1 MLLQYVLLG
10 LIKLRP
16 SVSGYELK
24 SIIDRSTGYFFSASL
39 SQIYPALK
47 YLHAKGFVTYKE
59 EPLTGRQDRK
69 VYTIT
74 GKGIEELQSWLTE
87 PLEFAF
93 SMMSFQKFLLQ
104 LTFMGSVDKER
115 VLAYLRAGLEHYTR
129 EKNEF
134 TAENL
139 SVEKN
144 YIDKDQEDSKKHLII
159 WQHEFEY
166 ILQEINL
173 RINWIKSTIESIENE
188 NF

>member
-1 MLLQYVLLG
+1 MVLHHVLLG

-24 SIIDRSTGYFFSASL
+24 SIIDKSTGYFFTASL

-47 YLHAKGFVTYKE
+47 HLHNNGFVTFKE
-59 EPLTGRQDRK
+59 EPLVGKQDRK

-74 GKGIEELQSWLTE
+74 RKGKDELQAWLAE
-87 PLEFAF
+87 PMEFTF
-93 SMMSFQKFLLQ
+93 SMMSFQKFLLK
-104 LTFMGSVDKER
+104 LTFMGSADRER
-115 VLAYLRAGLEHYTR
+115 ILAYLRAGLDHYTR

-139 SVEKN
+139 SVEEN
-144 YIDKDQEDSKKHLII
+144 YIDKEQEDSGMHLLL

-166 ILQEINL
+166 ILKEIQM
-173 RINWIKSTIESIENE
+173 RINWIKNTIERIENE
-188 NF
+188 TM

>member
-10 LIKLRP
+10 LIRLRP

-24 SIIDRSTGYFFSASL
+24 SIIDKSTGYFFSASL

-47 YLHAKGFVTYKE
+47 YLHGKGFVTFKE
-59 EPLTGRQDRK
+59 EPLTGKQDRK

-74 GKGIEELQSWLTE
+74 RKGKEELQAWLTE
-87 PLEFAF
+87 PLEFTF
-93 SMMSFQKFLLQ
+93 SMTSFQKFLLK

-115 VLAYLRAGLEHYTR
+115 ILTYLRAGLEHYTR

-139 SVEKN
+139 SVEEN
-144 YIDKDQEDSKKHLII
+144 YIDKDQEDSKKHLAL

-166 ILQEINL
+166 ILKEINL
-173 RINWIKSTIESIENE
+173 RINWIKNTIESIENE
-188 NF
+188 TF